1 MECKMSLVCA
11 LDMAH
16 SVRDACTYDLGSEP
30 QAVHTPG
37 ANHSKC
43 ENSSRCTPQQVH
55 VQSAHSS
62 DVSHLLR
69 AS

>member
-16 SVRDACTYDLGSEP
+16 SPYSGPKGLK
-30 QAVHTPG
+30 PG
-37 ANHSKC
+37 KC
-43 ENSSRCTPQQVH
+43 ENSFRCTPQQVH
-55 VQSAHSS
+55 VWSVHSS
-62 DVSHLLR
+62 DVSHVLR